1 MVLGS
6 NSSVNELNLVTPQV
20 DDGINKAQIE
30 SSKSTPSDPQVKTSV
45 LPRRKF
51 TKAYKLQILTS
62 YDACS
67 NALERGTL
75 LRREGLYQ
83 GCISAWR
90 NQLGMNGEG
99 KKATCKHRRTDHM
112 AREIEQL
119 KKKLAQAQAIIDLQK
134 KVSELLGTHILSHD
148 SSEVI

>member
-6 NSSVNELNLVTPQV
+6 NNSVNELNLVTPQV
-20 DDGINKAQIE
+20 GHGINNVQIE
-30 SSKSTPSDPQVKTSV
+30 PSKSTSSDPQVKASV

-51 TKAYKLQILTS
+51 SKAYKLQILTS

-67 NALERGTL
+67 NALDRGTL

-90 NQLGMNGEG
+90 NQLGMNTEG
-99 KKATCKHRRTDHM
+99 KKPISKSQRTLTCVNGV
-112 AREIEQL
+112 AN
-119 KKKLAQAQAIIDLQK
+119 
-134 KVSELLGTHILSHD
+134 
-148 SSEVI
+148 